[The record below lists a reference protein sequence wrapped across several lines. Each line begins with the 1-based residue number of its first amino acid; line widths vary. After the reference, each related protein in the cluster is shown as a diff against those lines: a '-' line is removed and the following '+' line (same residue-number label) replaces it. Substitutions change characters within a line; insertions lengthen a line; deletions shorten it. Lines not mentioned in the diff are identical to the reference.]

1 MISEQEWRIIV
12 TIVNESC
19 HTENPQYRHDLNVSF
34 THLTERVILSTQ
46 ALFKQAKEAFNA
58 SLRSQGKPPVS
69 SVSLGLLQ
77 STPALEEFYRP
88 LRIAIEN
95 ISSIWD
101 SLIGI
106 IRADSPTHTL
116 LIVTD
121 LLLVLCTFFDHSVQQ
136 SLLFDSS

>member
-1 MISEQEWRIIV
+1 M
-12 TIVNESC
+12 NESC

-58 SLRSQGKPPVS
+58 SLRSQRKLPVS
-69 SVSLGLLQ
+69 SVSLELLQ
-77 STPALEEFYRP
+77 SMPSLEEFYRP
-88 LRIAIEN
+88 LRIAVEN
-95 ISSIWD
+95 ISSIWN
-101 SLIGI
+101 SLIGM